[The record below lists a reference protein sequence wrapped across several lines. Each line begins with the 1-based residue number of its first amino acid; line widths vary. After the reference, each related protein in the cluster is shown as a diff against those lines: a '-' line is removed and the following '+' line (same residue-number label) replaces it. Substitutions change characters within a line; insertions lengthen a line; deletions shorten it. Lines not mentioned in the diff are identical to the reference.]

1 MKNKADVIQYLL
13 HDKKTSL
20 PTQPVS
26 VFAPSNIALIKY
38 WGKRDAALNLPQT
51 ASLSVTIPGKGATTE
66 ISILDNKQDE
76 IYLNG
81 MLLSSQHPFFKKAV
95 DYLDLFRPMTRCH
108 YRINT
113 TSNIPI
119 AAGLASSASGF
130 AALVLALDRLHQ
142 WQCSLTALSIAARL
156 GSGSACRSLWSGFVL
171 WQSGIA
177 EDGMDSHGI
186 ALKEQWPELRL
197 GFTMISDQPKAISSR
212 EGMNRTTNTSA
223 LYRAWPDKVS
233 QDLQALQQALAQKEF
248 TTFGEI
254 VESNALAMHATMMAA
269 WPPVV
274 YSQPETLEHMQRIWQ
289 LREQGIPVYFTQ
301 DAGPNLKLLFLVKDE
316 ENIRQHFPGLD
327 VVTLF

>member
-1 MKNKADVIQYLL
+1 MKTKADVIQYLL
-13 HDKKTSL
+13 QDKKTSL
-20 PTQPVS
+20 PAHSVS

-66 ISILDNKQDE
+66 ISTLDGEQDE
-76 IYLNG
+76 IYFNDALLNP
-81 MLLSSQHPFFKKAV
+81 QHPFFKKAV
-95 DYLDLFRPMTRCH
+95 DYLDLFRPVTQCH
-108 YRINT
+108 YRLHT

-130 AALVLALDRLHQ
+130 AALVLALNRLHQ
-142 WQCSLTALSIAARL
+142 WQCSLTELSIAARL
-156 GSGSACRSLWSGFVL
+156 GSGSACRSLWPGFVL

-177 EDGMDSHGI
+177 ADGMDSHGV
-186 ALKEQWPELRL
+186 ALEEQWPELRL

-212 EGMNRTTNTSA
+212 EGMNRTTKTSA
-223 LYRAWPDKVS
+223 LYHAWPQKVS

-301 DAGPNLKLLFLVKDE
+301 DAGPNLKLLFLAKDE
-316 ENIRQHFPGLD
+316 ENIRQHFPNLD
-327 VVTLF
+327 VIALF